1 MKKIGLWILL
11 LSAAGIS
18 FAEDPL
24 SPAEIE
30 AMEQQIKTVA
40 DPAARLFFQAN
51 IYRAKG
57 ELELAHKTLARLIV
71 NYDYD
76 KQWIARSELL
86 SARFYLEEGMLDAA
100 DVTARQVELLNEGTD
115 AAETARK
122 FREIIKQMKES
133 SSDTDEERSNE

>member
-1 MKKIGLWILL
+1 MKKIGLFALL
-11 LSAAGIS
+11 LSIAGLV
-18 FAEDPL
+18 FAEDPV

-30 AMEQQIKTVA
+30 AMEQRIKTVY

-57 ELELAHKTLARLIV
+57 ELELAHKTLAKLIV

-86 SARFYLEEGMLDAA
+86 SARFYLDEGMTDAA
-100 DVTARQVELLNEGTD
+100 DVTARQVEFLNAGT
-115 AAETARK
+115 AEAEEARRL
-122 FREIIKQMKES
+122 REKIKQMKEES
-133 SSDTDEERSNE
+133 EKSE